1 MEDTRSVP
9 DVGTPA
15 GTRLDTP
22 QRDLGEI
29 LERLLDEAE
38 GEGSSA
44 PPPPPS
50 GSAVPPAS
58 ADAGATVTGD
68 TAVPV
73 SAPAS
78 EGGISP
84 LAGLLSNPAILQAL
98 PQLMSSL
105 GPLLNGVGQK
115 TQALPASKESI
126 PASGSPAPKTVI
138 PVDRHT
144 ALLCA
149 IKPYLGRERQQ
160 AAEHLISLCR
170 VFSTLQSMGV
180 SLPMLMSAFTGGNGQ
195 GTHEDKEV

>member
-15 GTRLDTP
+15 GTRLDAP

-44 PPPPPS
+44 PPPPP
-50 GSAVPPAS
+50 AS

-73 SAPAS
+73 SAPTS

-84 LAGLLSNPAILQAL
+84 LAGLLSNPALLSAL
-98 PQLMSSL
+98 PTVMENLS
-105 GPLLNGVGQK
+105 PLQGNLNRGVG
-115 TQALPASKESI
+115 S
-126 PASGSPAPKTVI
+126 SPSATRPHT
-138 PVDRHT
+138 VDRHT

-149 IKPYLGRERQQ
+149 IKPYLSPRRQE
-160 AAEHLISLCR
+160 AAETVIRLCR
-170 VFSTLQSMGV
+170 VWDALERSGIHVGDLLGGLGRGV
-180 SLPMLMSAFTGGNGQ
+180 TGESSSVAEGRRDHVQ
-195 GTHEDKEV
+195 